1 MASSLR
7 TKAVERSIKI
17 NSAAYYSYVDD
28 SKNPVLQSFEAQVS
42 DFKNYV
48 AKQQKSNQSIDGRLS
63 ETLFQLW
70 SAYQPRLSVRMYC
83 EKLMHLGEYLVAY
96 EKYNIALFQCY
107 QRYLNEFGSFHMQ
120 DFQTVDEIEEKFFP
134 LGLSDVTADISFRA
148 LMGCALCLFYL
159 AIEQDP
165 KVQLDETLDR
175 CLITLSFIRL
185 LMNLALKDDRW
196 SWLVYNGTIYLYK
209 MSRYLMTLGY
219 SLKVVEYLVWAAIS
233 TEMCLPLLSISYLPW
248 RSTLYCAACEAF
260 YDSRISPDNEK
271 AMAGENFARR
281 GLEQFKN
288 LHELQALSV
297 EGDKCQQE
305 NSFRHATIKI
315 ATMIFKRMVFENRR
329 KAKSVL
335 RPKFRQN
342 YRELSG
348 PWPRTLTEKL
358 LSDMFDCRCAQFLAI
373 LQALSDSN
381 RRLVLTSPAA
391 SEQEIEILDVTTEL
405 FYAAQYILQVK
416 HANVDQIAGA
426 NENSTYPNITLKQD
440 VSLIDLAVNGQYVI
454 PLSYVL
460 QLLKLAFNYQVY
472 DIFESLMEPISELVD
487 RTDGSQMSLLA
498 LLQILYEIEQC
509 ERERKPTQNSKNLST
524 NKGGKDNDKKK
535 QKQRSKSPGK
545 GKDVGARKRSPD
557 NGKGKLKKTKA
568 VKDLIDAAKATRIV
582 PVKEVKVQIDQP
594 INEDDEERSVEELL
608 EDLCFLLLTDSRI
621 QEKIEPDVLTDVSLL
636 LWNKCRPVLRKL
648 YNEPNDNPRWLTRLD
663 HDHTKWIHLCFQ
675 THEIMSR
682 FNFANVDSCAYAECS
697 LRLGQVLFTLI
708 QPSSSV
714 EATIRTGCYKQR
726 LDQLRDYLINNSAKP
741 LLQSYMEEFKRQ
753 QAALDAIAAKE
764 GKHVK
769 QQSLSANIHSSLDN
783 DTSGLSRYFPLVF
796 FAEQFLARSLKILA
810 QARSNLIR
818 FDGASMF
825 DRNWSAK
832 TTDND
837 DELDTY
843 NQTRFIATQPFL
855 AEKGHTSKLIDN
867 LVKDL
872 DAELHFVYC
881 RVVALLE
888 QISDAKAL
896 KKGPIDQY
904 LNDARGNSHKKALLC
919 AAYAS
924 TRRDENVAAEYM
936 QKAYKHL
943 LSAEEEDRLYFS
955 HHQNKKSE
963 TTSSTSVPRP
973 CIVARG
979 PDFVFVMAPDFGS
992 LSSKVATYRIFCRAA
1007 DRPNAKARMADTNY
1021 PGSGQQ
1027 IPASFIKPL
1036 KISGL
1041 DPDLKYVFSLAIYD
1055 INGQLIGESVSES
1068 TEPILAAHPISL
1080 LFIRCLLS
1088 QVSYEIKQ
1096 YTVAKK
1102 AFHSLW
1108 TYFVRTPMA
1117 IESSIWELSVENPL
1131 VIYELRY
1138 SRIAESSISLLQKFI
1153 NSIFINLEIFIKE
1166 NHFYCDMITPTSSN
1180 RINQIKRI
1188 HACSQILIALE
1199 LSCWL
1204 NDPYY
1209 ALQSIIY
1216 LYGLLTPLIFYK
1228 IFYSSINQIFEKC
1241 LSVFE
1246 EISQQITKQR
1256 TRITQDNIHHMIACI
1271 SYYMSQYLQQND
1283 EIKLSN
1289 LINQIGKKFLS
1300 SMPTTQQISQT
1311 TTNTNDTNIPEQI
1324 ATSGAQGQIAL
1335 SDDIAEQ
1342 LIPKAHY
1349 STIHNEELKALERFV
1364 ARERTPHTI
1373 LTGNED
1379 PTTVY
1384 TFINATSARQSYK
1397 EVQKFRKR
1405 PSYMEYLTQVLV
1417 KSLIDSSNDDI
1428 LNWYDENQ
1436 TFISKRNE
1444 LILGPWRMII
1454 SKGDGIIAIAG
1465 SNENKYAAAL
1475 TEFSP
1480 ERKKKQAGKKK
1491 QGNVTKK
1498 LLRAKPTK
1506 YYYLI
1511 QPNIPDAVRIE
1522 LEQRQKPDKSNQ
1534 YGLVKIS
1541 NKAKKHI
1548 SA

>member
-1 MASSLR
+1 MSTNSTTTTETFDEHLIGPFAVVPKTDCPHLRNHTYTLPQSAHRVHGRQPACTDCGETRENWACLEENCSQIGCSRYQQKHMLAHHQSTGHSICLSLSDHSFYCYACESYIDSPKLTQVNEQLIASRQHLR
-7 TKAVERSIKI
+7 TNEVERSIKT

-28 SKNPVLQSFEAQVS
+28 SKNPVLQSFEAQIS
-42 DFKNYV
+42 DFKNYI

-107 QRYLNEFGSFHMQ
+107 QRYLNEFGSFRMQ
-120 DFQTVDEIEEKFFP
+120 DFQTVDEIEDKFFP

-185 LMNLALKDDRW
+185 LMNLALKDDQW

-219 SLKVVEYLVWAAIS
+219 SLKVVEYLVWAAVS

-260 YDSRISPDNEK
+260 YDSRMSPDGEK
-271 AMAGENFARR
+271 AIAGENFARR

-288 LHELQALSV
+288 LHELQAISV

-305 NSFRHATIKI
+305 NSFRQATIKI

-416 HANVDQIAGA
+416 HANVAQIAGA
-426 NENSTYPNITLKQD
+426 NENSTYPNIILKQD

-487 RTDGSQMSLLA
+487 RTDGNQMSLLA

-509 ERERKPTQNSKNLST
+509 EKERKPTQYSKNVST
-524 NKGGKDNDKKK
+524 GKGGKDNDKKK
-535 QKQRSKSPGK
+535 QKQRTKSPGK
-545 GKDVGARKRSPD
+545 GKDAGARKKSPD
-557 NGKGKLKKTKA
+557 NAKGKLKKTKA

-582 PVKEVKVQIDQP
+582 PIKEVKVQIDQP
-594 INEDDEERSVEELL
+594 INDDDEERSVEELL

-621 QEKIEPDVLTDVSLL
+621 QEKIEQDVLIDVSLL

-648 YNEPNDNPRWLTRLD
+648 YNEPNDNQRWLTRLD
-663 HDHTKWIHLCFQ
+663 HDHIKWIHLCFQ

-697 LRLGQVLFTLI
+697 LRLGQILFTLI

-714 EATIRTGCYKQR
+714 EGNKINQSLFFFFFLFLNNVRFIIISATIRTSSYKQR
-726 LDQLRDYLINNSAKP
+726 LDQLREYLTNNSAKP

-753 QAALDAIAAKE
+753 QAALDVVAAKE
-764 GKHVK
+764 TKHVK
-769 QQSLSANIHSSLDN
+769 QQSHSANTHSLLAN
-783 DTSGLSRYFPLVF
+783 DTLGLSRYFPLVF

-818 FDGASMF
+818 FDGSSMF

-832 TTDND
+832 TNDND
-837 DELDTY
+837 EELDTY
-843 NQTRFIATQPFL
+843 SQTRFIATQPFL
-855 AEKGHTSKLIDN
+855 AEKGRTSKLIDN

-888 QISDAKAL
+888 QISDARAL

-919 AAYAS
+919 ATYAS

-955 HHQNKKSE
+955 YHQNKKSE

-973 CIVARG
+973 CIIARG

-992 LSSKVATYRIFCRAA
+992 FSSKVATYRIFCRAA
-1007 DRPNAKARMADTNY
+1007 DRPNAKARIADTNY

-1108 TYFVRTPMA
+1108 TYFVRTPMV
-1117 IESSIWELSVENPL
+1117 IESSIRELSVENPL
-1131 VIYELRY
+1131 VIYE
-1138 SRIAESSISLLQKFI
+1138 
-1153 NSIFINLEIFIKE
+1153 
-1166 NHFYCDMITPTSSN
+1166 
-1180 RINQIKRI
+1180 
-1188 HACSQILIALE
+1188 
-1199 LSCWL
+1199 
-1204 NDPYY
+1204 
-1209 ALQSIIY
+1209 
-1216 LYGLLTPLIFYK
+1216 
-1228 IFYSSINQIFEKC
+1228 
-1241 LSVFE
+1241 
-1246 EISQQITKQR
+1246 
-1256 TRITQDNIHHMIACI
+1256 
-1271 SYYMSQYLQQND
+1271 
-1283 EIKLSN
+1283 
-1289 LINQIGKKFLS
+1289 
-1300 SMPTTQQISQT
+1300 
-1311 TTNTNDTNIPEQI
+1311 
-1324 ATSGAQGQIAL
+1324 
-1335 SDDIAEQ
+1335 
-1342 LIPKAHY
+1342 
-1349 STIHNEELKALERFV
+1349 
-1364 ARERTPHTI
+1364 
-1373 LTGNED
+1373 
-1379 PTTVY
+1379 
-1384 TFINATSARQSYK
+1384 
-1397 EVQKFRKR
+1397 
-1405 PSYMEYLTQVLV
+1405 
-1417 KSLIDSSNDDI
+1417 
-1428 LNWYDENQ
+1428 
-1436 TFISKRNE
+1436 
-1444 LILGPWRMII
+1444 
-1454 SKGDGIIAIAG
+1454 
-1465 SNENKYAAAL
+1465 
-1475 TEFSP
+1475 
-1480 ERKKKQAGKKK
+1480 
-1491 QGNVTKK
+1491 
-1498 LLRAKPTK
+1498 
-1506 YYYLI
+1506 
-1511 QPNIPDAVRIE
+1511 
-1522 LEQRQKPDKSNQ
+1522 
-1534 YGLVKIS
+1534 
-1541 NKAKKHI
+1541 
-1548 SA
+1548 